1 MRIPSFLMLALTIL
15 VGCKKE
21 SSPAPAKTEPSKPK
35 IEVKADGLAYEADSA
50 IPFTGSVR
58 KVDARGRL
66 LFERPFTAG
75 KRNGVERRFTAG
87 DPPVLE
93 LEITWKDGEK
103 VLHID
108 YWPNGQKKREGPMRN
123 GVLFGLVQKWYE
135 DGELRFRAT
144 YDENFQWHGHAF
156 DRDDDRK
163 LMWDAEFNHGK
174 YVSGHHP
181 DDFVPKP

>member
-35 IEVKADGLAYEADSA
+35 IEVKADGLAYEAGSA

-58 KVDARGRL
+58 KVDAKGRL

-75 KRNGVERRFTAG
+75 KRSGVERRFTAG

-123 GVLFGLVQKWYE
+123 GVLFGLVQK
-135 DGELRFRAT
+135 
-144 YDENFQWHGHAF
+144 FQLIQVL
-156 DRDDDRK
+156 K
-163 LMWDAEFNHGK
+163 LEM
-174 YVSGHHP
+174 VLS
-181 DDFVPKP
+181 